1 MSDYVIPIEESRK
14 KIDEIDREV
23 IRLFKE
29 RMDVAAAVAE
39 YKKANGL
46 PIHDPARERQLLAK
60 ISELAGNDFSDY
72 SKVLYSTIMSLSKSY
87 QRALSGVDSEVYGK
101 IEAALNSTEKMFPE
115 TAKVACQGVEGA
127 YSGIAASRL
136 FALPDITYCPSFD
149 SVFDALDKGECEYGV
164 LPLENSTAGSV
175 VKIYDL
181 MMHHNFSIVRSVRIK
196 IDHCLLAKRG
206 AVFSDIKEV
215 FSHEQAINQCSE
227 FIKSHPEIKFT
238 PVANTA
244 VASKAVASSD
254 RNDVAA
260 LSSRHCAE
268 LYGLNNLASGVQ
280 DQGNNYTRF
289 ICISKKLEIY
299 PGADKTTIMAAT
311 GDTPGALYQL
321 LSLFFAH
328 GINITKLES
337 RPMPTRDF
345 EYIFYLD
352 LDVSIYSPK
361 LKTVLSELERY
372 SGEFR
377 YLGSYTESVG

>member
-1 MSDYVIPIEESRK
+1 MEKTVPLEESRK
-14 KIDEIDREV
+14 KIDETDKQLV
-23 IRLFKE
+23 NLFKE
-29 RMDVAAAVAE
+29 RMETAADVAE
-39 YKKANGL
+39 YKRKNGL

-60 ISELAGNDFSDY
+60 IAELSGSEFSDY
-72 SKVLYSTIMSLSKSY
+72 GKVLYSTILSLSKSY
-87 QRALSGVDSEVYGK
+87 QRALLGVESDVYTK
-101 IEAALNSTEKMFPE
+101 IQKALDETNKVFPE

-127 YSGIAASRL
+127 YSGIAAGRL

-181 MMHHNFSIVRSVRIK
+181 MMHHNFNIVRSIRIK

-206 AVFSDIKEV
+206 TKPEDIKEV
-215 FSHEQAINQCSE
+215 FSHEQAINQCSQ
-227 FIKSHPEIKFT
+227 FIKEHPEIKFT

-244 VASKAVASSD
+244 VASKAVATSE

-260 LSSRHCAE
+260 LSSRQCAE
-268 LYGLNNLASGVQ
+268 LYGLNNLISSVQ

>member
-1 MSDYVIPIEESRK
+1 MEKTVPLEESRK
-14 KIDEIDREV
+14 KIDEIDKQLV
-23 IRLFKE
+23 NLFKE
-29 RMDVAAAVAE
+29 RMETAADVAE
-39 YKKANGL
+39 YKRKNGL

-60 ISELAGNDFSDY
+60 IAELSGSEFSDY
-72 SKVLYSTIMSLSKSY
+72 GKVLYSTIMSLSKSY
-87 QRALSGVDSEVYGK
+87 QRALLGVESDVYTK
-101 IEAALNSTEKMFPE
+101 IQKALDETNKIFPE

-127 YSGIAASRL
+127 YSGIAAGRL

-181 MMHHNFSIVRSVRIK
+181 MMHHNFNIVRSVRIK

-206 AVFSDIKEV
+206 TKPEDIKEV
-215 FSHEQAINQCSE
+215 FSHEQAINQCSQ
-227 FIKSHPEIKFT
+227 FIKEHPEIKFT

-244 VASKAVASSD
+244 VASKAVATSE

-260 LSSRHCAE
+260 LSSRQCAE
-268 LYGLNNLASGVQ
+268 LYGLNNLISSVQ

>member
-1 MSDYVIPIEESRK
+1 MNNIVPIEESRQ
-14 KIDEIDREV
+14 KIDAIDREIV
-23 IRLFKE
+23 RLFIE
-29 RMDVAAAVAE
+29 RMNVACDVAE
-39 YKKANGL
+39 YKKSNNL
-46 PIHDPARERQLLAK
+46 PIYDPRRERELLVK
-60 ISELAGNDFSDY
+60 IADVSEDKFDDY
-72 SKVLYSTIMSLSKSY
+72 CKVLYSTIMSLSKSY
-87 QRALSGVDSEVYGK
+87 QRALSGVESDVYSDISNALESTPK
-101 IEAALNSTEKMFPE
+101 IFPE

-127 YSGIAASRL
+127 YSGIAATKL
-136 FALPDITYCPSFD
+136 FDLPEITYCPSFD
-149 SVFDALDKGECEYGV
+149 SVFDAIENGSCDYGV

-181 MMHHNFSIVRSVRIK
+181 MMHHNFHIVKSVRVK
-196 IDHCLLAKRG
+196 IDHCLLTKPG
-206 AVFSDIKEV
+206 TELCDIKEV
-215 FSHEQAINQCSE
+215 FSHEQAINQCSK
-227 FIKSHPEIKFT
+227 FIKEHPEIKFT

-244 VASKAVASSD
+244 LASMSVANSE
-254 RNDVAA
+254 RTDVAA

-268 LYGLNNLASGVQ
+268 LYSLKNLISGVQ

-289 ICISKKLEIY
+289 ICISRKLEIY

-311 GDTPGALYQL
+311 DNTPGSLYQL
-321 LSLFFAH
+321 LSLFFAQ

-337 RPMPTRDF
+337 RPMPERDF

>member
-1 MSDYVIPIEESRK
+1 MEKEIIPIETLRE
-14 KIDEIDREV
+14 KIDTIDKDIV
-23 IRLFKE
+23 RLFKE
-29 RMDVAAAVAE
+29 RMDVASLVAD
-39 YKKANGL
+39 YKREKGL
-46 PIHDPARERQLLAK
+46 PVHDPVRERQLLTK
-60 ISELAGNDFSDY
+60 ISALAGNEFSDY
-72 SKVLYSTIMSLSKSY
+72 SKVLYSTILSLSKSY
-87 QRALSGVDSEVYGK
+87 QRALLGVESDVYDK
-101 IEAALNSTEKMFPE
+101 ITRALDETEKIFPE
-115 TAKVACQGVEGA
+115 SARVACQGVEGA
-127 YSGIAASRL
+127 YSGIAAGRL
-136 FALPDITYCPSFD
+136 FSLPDITYCPSFD

-181 MMHHNFSIVRSVRIK
+181 MMHHNFNIVRSVRIK

-206 AVFSDIKEV
+206 SSLQDIKEV
-215 FSHEQAINQCSE
+215 FSHEQAINQCSQ
-227 FIKSHPEIKFT
+227 FIKEHPEIKFT

-244 VASKAVASSD
+244 MASLAVANSE

-268 LYGLNNLASGVQ
+268 LYGLQNLISSVQ

>member
-1 MSDYVIPIEESRK
+1 MKEIIPIEESRNR
-14 KIDEIDREV
+14 IDEIDKDIV
-23 IRLFKE
+23 RLFKE
-29 RMDVAAAVAE
+29 RMETAANVAE
-39 YKKANGL
+39 YKREKGI
-46 PIHDPARERQLLAK
+46 PVHDPARERQLLGK
-60 ISELAGNDFSDY
+60 IAELSGKEYSDY
-72 SKVLYSTIMSLSKSY
+72 GKVLYSTILSLSKSY
-87 QRALSGVDSEVYGK
+87 QRALLGIDSAVYDK
-101 IEAALNSTEKMFPE
+101 ITSALDETPKIFPE

-127 YSGIAASRL
+127 YSGIAAGRL
-136 FALPDITYCPSFD
+136 FSLPDITYCPSFD

-181 MMHHNFSIVRSVRIK
+181 MMHHNFSIVKSIRIK
-196 IDHCLLAKRG
+196 IDHCLLTKRG
-206 AVFSDIKEV
+206 TEFSDIKEV
-215 FSHEQAINQCSE
+215 FSHEQAINQCSQ
-227 FIKSHPEIKFT
+227 FIKEHPEIKFT

-244 VASKAVASSD
+244 MASKAVSLSE

-268 LYGLNNLASGVQ
+268 LYGLQILSSGIQ

-361 LKTVLSELERY
+361 LQTVLSELERY

>member
-1 MSDYVIPIEESRK
+1 MNNVIPIDESRK
-14 KIDEIDREV
+14 KIDKIDEEIV
-23 IRLFKE
+23 RLFIE
-29 RMDVAAAVAE
+29 RMEAAADVAE
-39 YKKANGL
+39 YKRANNM
-46 PIHDPARERQLLAK
+46 PVHDPARERQLLSK
-60 ISELAGNDFSDY
+60 IAQLAGNDFSDY
-72 SKVLYSTIMSLSKSY
+72 SKVLYSTILSLSKSY
-87 QRALSGVDSEVYGK
+87 QRALLGVESDVYDK
-101 IEAALNSTEKMFPE
+101 ITKALEATEKIFPE

-127 YSGIAASRL
+127 YSGIAAGRL
-136 FALPDITYCPSFD
+136 FSLPEITYCPSFD
-149 SVFDALDKGECEYGV
+149 NVFDAIDNGNCEYGV

-181 MMHHNFSIVRSVRIK
+181 MKNHNFHIVKSVRIK
-196 IDHCLLAKRG
+196 IDHCLLTKRG
-206 AVFSDIKEV
+206 NRIEDIKEV

-227 FIKSHPEIKFT
+227 FIKAHPEIKFT

-244 VASKAVASSD
+244 IAAKTVASSE

-260 LSSRHCAE
+260 LSSRACAE
-268 LYGLNNLASGVQ
+268 LYGLQNLMSDVQ

>member
-1 MSDYVIPIEESRK
+1 MSTIIPLEDSRK
-14 KIDEIDREV
+14 KIDETDKEIV
-23 IRLFKE
+23 RLFKE
-29 RMDVAAAVAE
+29 RMKTAADIVE

-46 PIHDPARERQLLAK
+46 PIHDPQRERQLLSK
-60 ISELAGNDFSDY
+60 IADLSGSEFADY
-72 SKVLYSTIMSLSKSY
+72 GKVLYSTIMSLSKSY
-87 QRALSGVDSEVYGK
+87 QRALLGIDSDVYSR
-101 IEAALNSTEKMFPE
+101 IEEALEKTEKIFPE

-127 YSGIAASRL
+127 YSGIAAERL
-136 FALPDITYCPSFD
+136 FTLPDITYCPSFD
-149 SVFDALDKGECEYGV
+149 SVFDAIDKGECEYGV

-181 MMHHNFSIVRSVRIK
+181 MMHHNFSIVRSIRIK
-196 IDHCLLAKRG
+196 IDHCLLAKKG
-206 AVFSDIKEV
+206 TAFSDIKEI
-215 FSHEQAINQCSE
+215 FSHEQAINQCSQ
-227 FIKSHPEIKFT
+227 FIKEHPEIKFT

-244 VASKAVASSD
+244 IASKTVAQSE
-254 RNDVAA
+254 RNDAAA

-268 LYGLNNLASGVQ
+268 LYGLNNLISGVQ

-289 ICISKKLEIY
+289 ICISKNLEIY
-299 PGADKTTIMAAT
+299 PGANKTTIMAAT

-321 LSLFFAH
+321 LSLFFAQ

-337 RPMPTRDF
+337 RPMPQRDF